1 MKKIILLN
9 ILFLSLSFS
18 QWASAED
25 VKLKRAC
32 LKDYPLAQGVS
43 DAQLIGIYAQVC
55 DKKNKDNRNAYL
67 IQAAQRFQQLGMN
80 ERAMSLVNQL
90 ESQQVRSNSLT
101 DTKFL
106 VGAQLANNALLQ
118 MRTQQSRTLLAS
130 STYPAAKTLIQNI
143 ENTAPKNTPTAQAAA
158 AKPSTQAVAKRRLK
172 SYKKPVAK
180 SVAKPAPKSNA
191 TPKAAPAAKN
201 PFDSL

>member
-9 ILFLSLSFS
+9 ILFLGLSFS
-18 QWASAED
+18 QWATAED
-25 VKLKRAC
+25 VKLKRGC
-32 LKDYPLAQGVS
+32 LKDYPLAQGIT

-67 IQAAQRFQQLGMN
+67 VQAAQRFQQLGMN

-118 MRTQQSRTLLAS
+118 MRTQQSRTLLAD
-130 STYPAAKTLIQNI
+130 STYPAAK
-143 ENTAPKNTPTAQAAA
+143 P
-158 AKPSTQAVAKRRLK
+158 
-172 SYKKPVAK
+172 
-180 SVAKPAPKSNA
+180 
-191 TPKAAPAAKN
+191 
-201 PFDSL
+201 